1 MQHIKRD
8 SRLLLLLLLLIL
20 NAKVVK
26 AELIIHVLHPWA
38 SDTARLANSLRVLYY
53 GNYYPGAPMV
63 REAGNWFSFTF
74 SEVDSGTNDRFE
86 LVSYIKTQYVE
97 FDKSLKYSGG
107 TQQMIFKNILA
118 SNPNATELWMYISDT
133 TKAPKILF
141 TPPPGKVIKF
151 FNPWNLGA
159 PQVVLKGAKGTI
171 KMRGVKGLCGWLSY
185 LHLDTTSDPVLRF
198 FNRADSATY
207 GALGLNDTSF
217 IDFKG
222 LFAKSDTVWI
232 LPTPYPDGIPII
244 TEKFPGRV
252 ADCPPITLAAKV
264 WDIGKHIDFG
274 GNVTNLTT
282 GIVLNKLGKDGL
294 PVHRAADS
302 TVKSLATWF
311 ETQNFPGGYT
321 NERCCNIVLEKNDE
335 GLYEYQTNA
344 FYPIDD
350 FKFLD
355 DAGTIK
361 NPNWA
366 DGTGVDYEHNH
377 HFVMEMECEFE
388 YRKGQTF
395 YFRGDDDVWVF
406 IDSQLVVDI
415 GGIHGP
421 IERSV
426 DLDTLKLVQG
436 KSYSF
441 KLFFAERHCCGSNF
455 KMVTSINLRTS
466 SKLFHTAKTLPD
478 SAIQYDM
485 FEKVTQGSLACDVG
499 EVIDTVK
506 GVVSFYIEGPSFDS
520 AQFLDAGTHWNGVTI
535 PSDFTHV
542 IINEDNITQ
551 LLPGIYTIK
560 YYSAKNPGQS
570 GQITFA
576 VTKSPKPVQI
586 VNTVTH
592 AAIFAD
598 NGYGK
603 ADRVEI
609 YLRDTLRGPP
619 DSILIAWP
627 SLLNRF
633 SFSGKDIIADTTN
646 KRHLTVS
653 SGGKFASEIT
663 AYTGTD
669 NLGIFYSLD
678 TTYSN
683 PLSVIPFKISDSIGP
698 LLSSASFSERTVS
711 GPDTFV
717 VQFSEIVIDSTCI
730 GPSLLLIQPGTTCT
744 LTVIKIEAIG
754 NAFRVL
760 TNPVTGKSIA
770 IGDSLRL
777 NPSGPLKDQYS
788 NHSHLLNRPVALSI
802 RKKPPEIV
810 SAFYRD
816 RNADGTIDEVVVQFD
831 KNVDIKSISSIV
843 SFKQYNS
850 SLINSDRI
858 TRSTINQ
865 SAIIIDIN
873 NSFSESIKGST
884 SGTMNIRINFSD
896 FPGYSAVNGVSDS
909 AAPVITDAWFY
920 EGVKLSRT
928 SSPFDTLIITFS
940 EEVERIDY
948 EEPFLFKPSSQIRP
962 SYSLILMNSGSTFSK
977 QSFLVMNVLGNGY
990 PDKNDSVYINV
1001 SGNVKDRLSNIQN
1014 NPLNYRVLLQ
1024 TKPATTQLMIS
1035 VGPSPFDPR
1044 TEKCIITIDPL
1055 VKTKNV
1061 ADISVEIAIF
1071 DGLGTLIYKDLKQ
1084 SSGKINYPWNGM
1096 NRNGRFVGNGT
1107 YLLLVKATDQKT
1119 NQTRFEQKLI
1129 GVAKK

>member
-1 MQHIKRD
+1 MQLIKHD
-8 SRLLLLLLLLIL
+8 SRKLLFSLLLIL
-20 NAKVVK
+20 NATFVK
-26 AELIIHVLHPWA
+26 AELTIHVLHPWA
-38 SDTARLANSLRVLYY
+38 SDTARLANGLRVLYY
-53 GNYYPGAPMV
+53 QNYYPGTPMT

-107 TQQMIFKNILA
+107 PQQMIFKNILA
-118 SNPNATELWMYISDT
+118 LNPTATELWMYISDT
-133 TKAPKILF
+133 SKVPQILF

-151 FNPWNLGA
+151 FNPWDLGA
-159 PQVVLKGAKGTI
+159 PQVVLKGSIGTI

-185 LHLDTTSDPVLRF
+185 VHLDTTSEPVLRF
-198 FNRADSATY
+198 FNRADSTTY

-232 LPTPYPDGIPII
+232 LPTPYPEGIPII

-264 WDIGKHIDFG
+264 WDIGKHVDFG

-282 GIVLNKLGKDGL
+282 GIVLNKLGKDGK
-294 PVHRAADS
+294 PVHRQADS

-321 NERCCNIVLEKNDE
+321 NERCCNIVLGKNDE
-335 GLYEYQTNA
+335 VLYEYQTNA

-377 HFVMEMECEFE
+377 HFVMEMGCEFE

-466 SKLFHTAKTLPD
+466 SKLFHTSKTLPD

-485 FEKVTQGSLACDVG
+485 YEKVTQSSLACDVG
-499 EVIDTVK
+499 EVIDTAK

-576 VTKSPKPVQI
+576 VTKTPKPVQI
-586 VNTVTH
+586 INSVTH

-598 NGYGK
+598 NGYGR

-609 YLRDTLRGPP
+609 YFKDTLRKSP
-619 DSILIAWP
+619 DSIIVAWP

-633 SFSGKDIIADTTN
+633 SFSRTDIIADSIN

-653 SGGKFASEIT
+653 LGGKFASEIT

-669 NLGIFYSLD
+669 NLGIFYSVD
-678 TTYSN
+678 TAFSN
-683 PLSVIPFKISDSIGP
+683 PLSVIPFKLCDSIGP

-717 VQFSEIVIDSTCI
+717 VQFSEIIIDSSCI
-730 GPSLLLIQPGTTCT
+730 GPSLLLIQPGVTCT
-744 LTVIKIEAIG
+744 LTIIKIEAIG
-754 NAFRVL
+754 NTFRIL
-760 TNPVTGKSIA
+760 TNPTTGISVS

-777 NPSGPLKDQYS
+777 NPSGPLKDLFS
-788 NHSHLLNRPVALSI
+788 NHPHRLNRPVALSI

-810 SAFYRD
+810 NAFYRD
-816 RNADGTIDEVVVQFD
+816 RNADGSVDEVVVQFD
-831 KNVDIKSISSIV
+831 KNVNINSLSSIV

-858 TRSTINQ
+858 TRSTNNQ
-865 SAIIIDIN
+865 STIVIDIN
-873 NSFSESIKGST
+873 NSLSDSIKGST
-884 SGTMNIRINFSD
+884 SGNMNIKINIAD
-896 FPGYSAVNGVSDS
+896 FPGYLALSGVRDS

-928 SSPFDTLIITFS
+928 SSPFDTLHITFS
-940 EEVERIDY
+940 EDVQSIDY
-948 EEPFLFKPSSQIRP
+948 EEPFLFKPPVSSKF
-962 SYSLILMNSGSTFSK
+962 SYSLFLMNSGSTGSK
-977 QSFLVMNVLGNGY
+977 HSFLVVNVQGNGY

-1001 SGNVKDRLSNIQN
+1001 SGNVKDRFNNSQN
-1014 NPLNYRVLLQ
+1014 ASLNHRVLLQ
-1024 TKPATTQLMIS
+1024 TKPATTQIIIS
-1035 VGPSPFDPR
+1035 AGPSPFNP
-1044 TEKCIITIDPL
+1044 EKEKLNIIIDPL
-1055 VKTKNV
+1055 VKSKNI
-1061 ADISVEIAIF
+1061 ASISAEIAIF
-1071 DGLGTLIYKDLKQ
+1071 DGLGTLILKHIEQ
-1084 SSGKINYPWNGM
+1084 STGKILFPWNGT
-1096 NRNGRFVGNGT
+1096 NQKGRVVGNGS
-1107 YLLLVKATDQKT
+1107 YLILVKATDQKT
-1119 NQTRFEQKLI
+1119 NQTRFEQRLI
-1129 GVAKK
+1129 GVNKK